1 MISKRESKN
10 YKKIIG
16 KNYTNK
22 VLEFFRK
29 KGYTRS
35 SGKPY
40 ITQDIVNI
48 MNGTRE
54 DMSLEF
60 YILEV
65 VEHYQLLA
73 DQLEAKKNE
82 ITKKPEAATS
92 GL

>member
-22 VLEFFRK
+22 VLDFFK
-29 KGYTRS
+29 EKGYTRS
-35 SGKPY
+35 SGKSY
-40 ITQDIVNI
+40 IVQDIVNI

-73 DQLEAKKNE
+73 DQLEHRKNE
-82 ITKKPEAATS
+82 LTKKPEAATS

>member
-1 MISKRESKN
+1 MISKRESRN

-22 VLEFFRK
+22 VLDFFK
-29 KGYTRS
+29 EKGYTRL

-40 ITQDIVNI
+40 IPQDIVNI
-48 MNGTRE
+48 MNGSRE

-60 YILEV
+60 YIIEV